1 MVSAKTLEFDN
12 QPQNIVGFTRHVLE
26 ELSAMLVQ
34 YHHDSDLLFKVK
46 IIVTELLNNAVKHS
60 GTQNTLLELHL
71 DSSELIIR
79 KTDSGKEFDLNSQL
93 YRRKTK
99 VVLSSDAMHL
109 LYARKED
116 DLRIRFYCE
125 EYVAESIDVKL
136 LAEHMGLLIITKAAD
151 EFIYEYQKPN
161 NLFSVKIKL
170 G

>member
-12 QPQNIVGFTRHVLE
+12 QPQNIVGFTRHVLD

-71 DSSELIIR
+71 DSSELIIK

-109 LYARKED
+109 LYAVKE

-151 EFIYEYQKPN
+151 EFIYEYQKTN